1 MKSTRSK
8 AAAPRLP
15 RRWRTPPPLTR
26 GSESLEGMEILR
38 EVGGEVG
45 VLLWQAYR
53 NVMFW
58 ASTDQGERGRLFS
71 PEAGK
76 KRAVELAEARIPDE
90 LAGPLAAF
98 GGMLSAPDST
108 SGEAMAQACTGIARW
123 ADAEGYTNTA
133 LAYTQAASVA
143 SQRSARLALAVG
155 QLARRRG
162 ELPRAETWF
171 RHTVMVA
178 RQVGDWESYSRAY
191 IALGNMLI
199 RRGNFPGAHRM
210 HIKALR
216 AARRK
221 GLQQI
226 QGMALHDLF
235 VIALETGRKEQ
246 AEEYARQAFRAY
258 GARHPLIPVLAHDV
272 AYFWVEQGHFARA
285 LEVFQALEPYMTGP
299 RDRLGLTASLARAA
313 AGTGNRDL
321 FRRAWTQV
329 VRLNKDPELQ
339 GVVPGCMLDLALG
352 AASLGEWDRAESA
365 AEEANELATKSGQA
379 KIRFRAESLLDSI
392 RNGRLAEA
400 RQEASRAAAPSGKGD
415 SLAHDF
421 VRTLGESR
429 LTAGAAA

>member
-58 ASTDQGERGRLFS
+58 ASTDQGERGRLFA

-76 KRAVELAEARIPDE
+76 KRAAELAEARIPDE
-90 LAGPLAAF
+90 VAGPLAAF

-123 ADAEGYTNTA
+123 AEDEGHLHTA
-133 LAYTQAASVA
+133 LAFTQAASVA
-143 SQRSARLALAVG
+143 SQRNARLALAVG
-155 QLARRRG
+155 KLARRRN
-162 ELPRAETWF
+162 EVARAETWF
-171 RHTVMVA
+171 RHAVMVS
-178 RQVGDWESYSRAY
+178 RQTGDWESYSRAY

-199 RRGNFPGAHRM
+199 ARGNMPAAAKM

-235 VIALETGRKEQ
+235 VIADELGRDEQ
-246 AEEYARQAFRAY
+246 AQEYARQAFRAY
-258 GARHPLIPVLAHDV
+258 GAAHPRLPVLGHDV
-272 AYFWVEQGHFARA
+272 AYFWMQRGYFPQA
-285 LEVFQALEPYMTGP
+285 LEVFQRLEGHMTDS
-299 RDRLGLTASLARAA
+299 RMRLLLAANIARAA
-313 AGTGNRDL
+313 AGSGNREL
-321 FRRAWTQV
+321 FRKAWTQV
-329 VRLNKDPELQ
+329 YRMVKDPDLFA
-339 GVVPGCMLDLALG
+339 VVAPATLELALG
-352 AASLGEWDRAESA
+352 AAQLGEWDRAEQA
-365 AEEANELATKSGQA
+365 AQDSLEHAVKLGQA
-379 KIRFRAESLLDSI
+379 KVRFRAESLLEAVERG
-392 RNGRLAEA
+392 RNAQVKLNEKP
-400 RQEASRAAAPSGKGD
+400 RAPAKVD
-415 SLAHDF
+415 SLAQDLLRSLEM
-421 VRTLGESR
+421 VPVP
-429 LTAGAAA
+429 AGV

>member
-45 VLLWQAYR
+45 ILLWQAYR

-71 PEAGK
+71 PEAG
-76 KRAVELAEARIPDE
+76 RRRVAELAEARIPDE
-90 LAGPLAAF
+90 LRGPLSAF
-98 GGMLSAPDST
+98 ADMLSAPDST
-108 SGEAMAQACTGIARW
+108 HGEAVAQACTGVARW
-123 ADAEGYTNTA
+123 AEDEGYVHTA

-143 SQRSARLALAVG
+143 SQRNARLALAVG
-155 QLARRRG
+155 KLARRRN
-162 ELPRAETWF
+162 EVARAETWF

-178 RQVGDWESYSRAY
+178 RQTGDWESYSRAY

-199 RRGNFPGAHRM
+199 ARGNLPAAAKM

-235 VIALETGRKEQ
+235 VIADELGRDEQ

-258 GARHPLIPVLAHDV
+258 GASHPSLPLLGHDI
-272 AYFWVEQGHFARA
+272 AYFWMQRGYFGQA
-285 LEVFQALEPYMTGP
+285 LDVFQRLEGKVEDSRT
-299 RDRLGLTASLARAA
+299 RLLLASNIARAA
-313 AGTGNRDL
+313 AGTGNREL
-321 FRRAWTQV
+321 FRKAWTQV
-329 VRLNKDPELQ
+329 YRMVKDPEQQ
-339 GVVPGCMLDLALG
+339 GIVANATLELALG
-352 AASLGEWDRAESA
+352 AASLGEWDRAEQA
-365 AEEANELATKSGQA
+365 AQESLEQAVKLGQA
-379 KIRFRAESLLDSI
+379 KVRFRAESLLESVA
-392 RNGRLAEA
+392 RNRTAQVKLSE
-400 RQEASRAAAPSGKGD
+400 SRRAPSKVET
-415 SLAHDF
+415 LAHDL
-421 VRTLGESR
+421 VRSLDQVPV
-429 LTAGAAA
+429 TAGV

>member
-58 ASTDQGERGRLFS
+58 AGSDQGERGHLFS
-71 PEAGK
+71 PEAGR
-76 KRAVELAEARIPDE
+76 KRAAELAEARIPDE
-90 LAGPLAAF
+90 LAGPLSTFAE
-98 GGMLSAPDST
+98 MLSAPDST

-123 ADAEGYTNTA
+123 AEDEGHLHTA

-143 SQRSARLALAVG
+143 SQRNARLALAVG
-155 QLARRRG
+155 KLARRRN
-162 ELPRAETWF
+162 EAARAETWF
-171 RHTVMVA
+171 RHTVMVS
-178 RQVGDWESYSRAY
+178 RQTGDWESYSRAY

-199 RRGNFPGAHRM
+199 ARGNLPAAAKM

-235 VIALETGRKEQ
+235 VIADELGRDEQ

-258 GARHPLIPVLAHDV
+258 GHNHPSLPLLSHDI
-272 AYFWVEQGHFARA
+272 AYFWMQRGYFSQA
-285 LEVFQALEPYMTGP
+285 LEVFQRLESHIEDART
-299 RDRLGLTASLARAA
+299 RLLVASNIARAA
-313 AGTGNRDL
+313 AGTGNREL
-321 FRRAWTQV
+321 FRKAWTQV
-329 VRLNKDPELQ
+329 YRMIKDPEQQ
-339 GVVPGCMLDLALG
+339 GIVANATLELALG
-352 AASLGEWDRAESA
+352 AASLGEWDRAEQA
-365 AEEANELATKSGQA
+365 AQEALEQATRLGQG
-379 KIRFRAESLLDSI
+379 KVRFRAESLLESVA
-392 RNGRLAEA
+392 RGRTV
-400 RQEASRAAAPSGKGD
+400 QGKV
-415 SLAHDF
+415 A
-421 VRTLGESR
+421 ESR
-429 LTAGAAA
+429 RVPAKVEALANDLVRSLTLVPVGA

>member
-45 VLLWQAYR
+45 ILLWQAYR

-71 PEAGK
+71 PEAGRR
-76 KRAVELAEARIPDE
+76 RAAELAEARIPDE
-90 LAGPLAAF
+90 LRGPLAGFAD
-98 GGMLSAPDST
+98 MLSAPDSMH
-108 SGEAMAQACTGIARW
+108 GEAVAQACTGVARW
-123 ADAEGYTNTA
+123 AEDEGHVNTA

-143 SQRSARLALAVG
+143 SQRNARLALAVG
-155 QLARRRG
+155 KLARRRN
-162 ELPRAETWF
+162 EVARAETWF

-178 RQVGDWESYSRAY
+178 RQTGDWDSYSRAY

-199 RRGNFPGAHRM
+199 ARGNLPAAGKM

-235 VIALETGRKEQ
+235 VIADELGRDEQ
-246 AEEYARQAFRAY
+246 AQEYARQAFRAY
-258 GARHPLIPVLAHDV
+258 GPGHQRVPVLGHDI
-272 AYFWVEQGHFARA
+272 AYFWMQRGYFAQA
-285 LEVFQALEPYMTGP
+285 LEVFQRLEGHMSDS
-299 RDRLGLTASLARAA
+299 RMRLLLASNIARAA
-313 AGTGNRDL
+313 AGTGNREL
-321 FRRAWTQV
+321 FRKAWTQV
-329 VRLNKDPELQ
+329 YRMIKDPDLQ
-339 GVVPGCMLDLALG
+339 GVVANATLELALG
-352 AASLGEWDRAESA
+352 AASLGEWDRAEQA
-365 AEEANELATKSGQA
+365 AQESLEQAIKLGQA
-379 KIRFRAESLLDSI
+379 KVRFRAESLLDSVTRG
-392 RNGRLAEA
+392 RNAQVKIGETHRAPARVDTLAQDLLRSLEA
-400 RQEASRAAAPSGKGD
+400 VP
-415 SLAHDF
+415 
-421 VRTLGESR
+421 VP
-429 LTAGAAA
+429 AGV

>member
-45 VLLWQAYR
+45 ILLWQAYR

-58 ASTDQGERGRLFS
+58 ASTEQGERGRLFS
-71 PEAGK
+71 PEAGR
-76 KRAVELAEARIPDE
+76 KRVAELADARVPDQ

-98 GGMLSAPDST
+98 GDMLSAPDST

-123 ADAEGYTNTA
+123 AEDEGHVNTA
-133 LAYTQAASVA
+133 LAFTQAASVA
-143 SQRSARLALAVG
+143 SQRNARLALAVG
-155 QLARRRG
+155 KLARRRN
-162 ELPRAETWF
+162 EMARAETWF

-178 RQVGDWESYSRAY
+178 RQTGDWESYSRAY

-199 RRGNFPGAHRM
+199 ARGNLPAAAKM

-235 VIALETGRKEQ
+235 VIADELGRDEQ

-258 GARHPLIPVLAHDV
+258 GHSHPSLPLLSHDI
-272 AYFWVEQGHFARA
+272 AYFWMQRGYFAQA
-285 LEVFQALEPYMTGP
+285 LEVFQRLEGHVEDART
-299 RDRLGLTASLARAA
+299 RLLLASNIARAA
-313 AGTGNRDL
+313 AGTGNREL
-321 FRRAWTQV
+321 FRKAWTQV
-329 VRLNKDPELQ
+329 YRMIKDPEQQ
-339 GVVPGCMLDLALG
+339 GIVANATLELALG
-352 AASLGEWDRAESA
+352 AASLGEWDRAEQAVQESLEQA
-365 AEEANELATKSGQA
+365 MKYGQA
-379 KIRFRAESLLDSI
+379 KVRFRAESLLESVA
-392 RNGRLAEA
+392 RGRAV
-400 RQEASRAAAPSGKGD
+400 QGKV
-415 SLAHDF
+415 S
-421 VRTLGESR
+421 ESR
-429 LTAGAAA
+429 RAPAKVETLANDLVRSLTLVPAGA